1 MNKRPQKDQNTQV
14 TPPAETVSVAAPLK
28 SLWLGTCARYTVLCL
43 ILLVTSAI
51 ASDSL
56 AVTYVD
62 TVRFFL
68 LLPLGL
74 CLTLAAWVRRS
85 DKLSTG
91 AKVGLH
97 ALATLGGFYVFG
109 YLPYQVRT
117 KPTGMQIL
125 IILLLAVIIYA
136 AVMGVFAAV
145 TAGKRQKKVDD
156 TPYESQFRKE

>member
-1 MNKRPQKDQNTQV
+1 MNKTAPKAQNTK
-14 TPPAETVSVAAPLK
+14 AEAAVPTAAPASPIR

-56 AVTYVD
+56 TVTYVD

-68 LLPLGL
+68 LLPFGL
-74 CLTLAAWVRRS
+74 TLTLAAWVRRS
-85 DKLSTG
+85 PKLGAG

-97 ALATLGGFYVFG
+97 ALATLGGFYLFC

-117 KPTGMQIL
+117 KPVGMQVL
-125 IILLLAVIIYA
+125 IILLLVVALYA
-136 AVMGVFAAV
+136 LVMGVYAAV
-145 TAGKRQKKVDD
+145 TAKTRRRRVDD
-156 TPYESQFRKE
+156 TPYEKQFSKE